1 MWKKRSSGPDML
13 SPLRTLPGVSPAR
26 FFPMKVNFKFLF
38 WSRFSFSGKQ
48 AVKAIKADMGMRQ
61 MAPAYGLSVAIRR
74 FAGGGTCPV
83 SMVTPRAQSPG
94 VTALPTPHPEAER
107 DGVTGGA
114 NTPLLC
120 QEAWEAKACSLR
132 GKISQET
139 WPIWEQRLKL
149 MSDLEKQVQEE
160 PPRGRAE
167 GTERGKGRG
176 RCGLGHSHPKG
187 QGACLRAMGPLRQA
201 QWVQSTPP
209 SLENEPLN
217 SCSVHS
223 FLLFFF

>member
-1 MWKKRSSGPDML
+1 
-13 SPLRTLPGVSPAR
+13 
-26 FFPMKVNFKFLF
+26 
-38 WSRFSFSGKQ
+38 
-48 AVKAIKADMGMRQ
+48 MGMRQ

-114 NTPLLC
+114 NTPSLC

-176 RCGLGHSHPKG
+176 RWPGPFSPEGPRSLSKGHGSSAASPVGAKHPSFTG
-187 QGACLRAMGPLRQA
+187 ERAPEFLQC
-201 QWVQSTPP
+201 
-209 SLENEPLN
+209 SLIFAFFFLTFF
-217 SCSVHS
+217 
-223 FLLFFF
+223 FLLLPLISTLSEDEDR